1 MTRRIRDRER
11 LKRETEDAKR
21 ILEQA
26 RARPGGQARRAPP
39 WPKSA
44 KPPADGDAP
53 RKR

>member
-26 RARPGGQARRAPP
+26 RARPGRQGRRAPP
-39 WPKSA
+39 WPKSG
-44 KPPADGDAP
+44 KPPAEDDAP
-53 RKR
+53 QKR